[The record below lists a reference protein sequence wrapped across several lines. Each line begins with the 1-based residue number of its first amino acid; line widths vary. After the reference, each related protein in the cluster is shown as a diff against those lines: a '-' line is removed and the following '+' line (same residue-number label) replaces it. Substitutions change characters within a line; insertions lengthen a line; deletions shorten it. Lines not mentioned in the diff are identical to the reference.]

1 MAGTAHREQ
10 PRAYSYVRFS
20 TPEQRHGDSFARQ
33 TEKAARYAADHGLT
47 MDTELSLADL
57 GVSAF
62 RGANAS
68 TGKLAGFI
76 AAVERG
82 HVPEGSFLLVENM
95 DRLTRDDI
103 PEAMSL
109 FLRII
114 SSAGITVVT
123 LTNGQAYSRESLQ
136 RDPNTMVY
144 IVLELIRANQESS
157 RKSQLV
163 GDAKAR
169 KKAKLIAGELQGKP
183 YTLQTPGWIRWDDP
197 SKSYLLI
204 EERAALVREIFQRA
218 AKGDGIDGIAKDFNR
233 REVPTWG
240 TGRRKANHW
249 RGSYIRKILQ
259 SSAPAGTFTPHTS
272 TRDEKTRRRKDVP
285 TQGIEGYF
293 PAAVDKTTYGRA
305 TRRLSTT
312 GARGRHVG
320 GMVKAM
326 MAGVMKCK
334 RCGQSVIRVSKGQY
348 SYYVCSRA
356 NARAQGCAYE
366 AIRQDAFDDWFA
378 EQMPDIISE
387 APRGKTTAA
396 LDRQIAKRQ
405 VGVDQ
410 LENETMDMARL
421 AAEERSI
428 AAKRAL
434 RETEAKLHEEQGSL
448 RALRAQRDALT
459 TASVADRLRTLKK
472 TMAARP
478 RNTRDANDALKQAMR
493 RIDLD
498 LAGATVEIHWH
509 HGDEPQDRPF
519 PNKHMDWNREQ
530 PWAAETERA

>member
-1 MAGTAHREQ
+1 
-10 PRAYSYVRFS
+10 
-20 TPEQRHGDSFARQ
+20 
-33 TEKAARYAADHGLT
+33 
-47 MDTELSLADL
+47 MDTELSLAHL

-109 FLRII
+109 FRRII

-259 SSAPAGTFTPHTS
+259 SSAPGRNVHAAHEHT
-272 TRDEKTRRRKDVP
+272 RRKD
-285 TQGIEGYF
+285 
-293 PAAVDKTTYGRA
+293 A
-305 TRRLSTT
+305 
-312 GARGRHVG
+312 
-320 GMVKAM
+320 KA
-326 MAGVMKCK
+326 
-334 RCGQSVIRVSKGQY
+334 
-348 SYYVCSRA
+348 
-356 NARAQGCAYE
+356 
-366 AIRQDAFDDWFA
+366 
-378 EQMPDIISE
+378 
-387 APRGKTTAA
+387 
-396 LDRQIAKRQ
+396 
-405 VGVDQ
+405 
-410 LENETMDMARL
+410 
-421 AAEERSI
+421 
-428 AAKRAL
+428 
-434 RETEAKLHEEQGSL
+434 
-448 RALRAQRDALT
+448 
-459 TASVADRLRTLKK
+459 
-472 TMAARP
+472 
-478 RNTRDANDALKQAMR
+478 
-493 RIDLD
+493 
-498 LAGATVEIHWH
+498 
-509 HGDEPQDRPF
+509 
-519 PNKHMDWNREQ
+519 
-530 PWAAETERA
+530 